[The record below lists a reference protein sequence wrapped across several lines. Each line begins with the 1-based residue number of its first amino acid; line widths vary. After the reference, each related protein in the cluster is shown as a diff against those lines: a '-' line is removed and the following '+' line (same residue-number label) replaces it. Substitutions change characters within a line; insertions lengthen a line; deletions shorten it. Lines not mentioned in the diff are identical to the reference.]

1 MTRLRR
7 ATFQPISSPH
17 EKPAPR
23 TMVKKN
29 VVATL
34 LNAKQLL
41 AIVTVSEAGSV
52 HAASRILRLPQPQL
66 SRLIASAERELGVEL
81 FNRSRSGTRSNPAS
95 ERVVREASFALEA
108 LRAVSR
114 AARERVS
121 TIRLGCLPR
130 VLHALGPRVL
140 ARIEDQT
147 SRFRLQISV
156 GNSEELTESFEEGRL
171 DVVISRRVAL
181 TSGATSDVHAERL
194 YSERTVVVCGYANRA
209 VARRRAPIAKLTS
222 LPWILPKRGSYSRD
236 VMDAIVSLAGQ
247 TPVVPVI
254 ESNQFESSLW
264 VVATSGFL
272 SIAPELAARRL
283 ERLRLIRSV
292 ATTPSLGDS
301 PLMLQYR
308 RRQLSNPEFEEFV
321 AAVRD
326 AARNLRNF
334 GN

>member
-1 MTRLRR
+1 
-7 ATFQPISSPH
+7 
-17 EKPAPR
+17 
-23 TMVKKN
+23 
-29 VVATL
+29 
-34 LNAKQLL
+34 
-41 AIVTVSEAGSV
+41 
-52 HAASRILRLPQPQL
+52 LPQPQL
-66 SRLIASAERELGVEL
+66 SRLIASAERDLGVEL
-81 FNRSRSGTRSNPAS
+81 FSRSRSGTRSNPAS

-114 AARERVS
+114 TARERVS

-130 VLHALGPRVL
+130 VLHALGPQVL
-140 ARIEDQT
+140 SRIEDQT
-147 SRFRLQISV
+147 SRVRLQISV
-156 GNSEELTESFEEGRL
+156 GNSEELTECFDAGRL

-181 TSGATSDVHAERL
+181 AGDPTHDIRAEKL
-194 YSERTVVVCGYANRA
+194 YSERTVIVCSYGNSK
-209 VARRRAPIAKLTS
+209 VSRRRAPIAELTS
-222 LPWILPKRGSYSRD
+222 LPWILPRRGSYSRD

-254 ESNQFESSLW
+254 ESSQFESSLW

-308 RRQLSNPEFEEFV
+308 PRQLANPEFEGFL
-321 AAVRD
+321 AAIRN
-326 AARNLRNF
+326 AARNLRKERQSKPIS
-334 GN
+334 

>member
-1 MTRLRR
+1 
-7 ATFQPISSPH
+7 
-17 EKPAPR
+17 
-23 TMVKKN
+23 MVSKSL
-29 VVATL
+29 VATL

-41 AIVTVSEAGSV
+41 AIVTVAEAGSV

-66 SRLIASAERELGVEL
+66 SRLIASAERDLGVEL
-81 FNRSRSGTRSNPAS
+81 FSRSRSGTRSNPAS

-108 LRAVSR
+108 LQAVSR
-114 AARERVS
+114 TARERVS

-130 VLHALGPRVL
+130 VLHALGPQVL
-140 ARIEDQT
+140 SRIEDQT

-156 GNSEELTESFEEGRL
+156 GNSEELTESFDAGRL

-181 TSGATSDVHAERL
+181 TGESTHEIRGEKL
-194 YSERTVVVCGYANRA
+194 YSERTVVVCSYRNNK
-209 VARRRAPIAKLTS
+209 VRRRRTPIANLTS
-222 LPWILPKRGSYSRD
+222 LPWILPRRGSYSRD

-308 RRQLSNPEFEEFV
+308 PRQLANPEFEGFLG
-321 AAVRD
+321 AIRN
-326 AARNLRNF
+326 AARNLRKRSD
-334 GN
+334 

>member
-1 MTRLRR
+1 MPQDTVNKSL
-7 ATFQPISSPH
+7 
-17 EKPAPR
+17 
-23 TMVKKN
+23 
-29 VVATL
+29 VATL

-41 AIVTVSEAGSV
+41 AIVTVAEAGSV

-66 SRLIASAERELGVEL
+66 SRLIASAERDLGVEL
-81 FNRSRSGTRSNPAS
+81 FSRSRSGTRSTPAS

-114 AARERVS
+114 TARERVS

-130 VLHALGPRVL
+130 VLHALGPQVL
-140 ARIEDQT
+140 SRIEDQT

-156 GNSEELTESFEEGRL
+156 GNSAELTESFDAGRL
-171 DVVISRRVAL
+171 DVVISRRVAP
-181 TSGATSDVHAERL
+181 TGDSTHDVRAEKL
-194 YSERTVVVCGYANRA
+194 YSERTVVVCSYANSK
-209 VARRRAPIAKLTS
+209 VNRRRVSIAELTS
-222 LPWILPKRGSYSRD
+222 LPWILPRRGSYSRD

-247 TPVVPVI
+247 MPVVPVI

-283 ERLRLIRSV
+283 EGLRLIRSV

-308 RRQLSNPEFEEFV
+308 PRQLANPEFERFLEAIRN
-321 AAVRD
+321 AAS
-326 AARNLRNF
+326 NLRKVRRLKPAA
-334 GN
+334 